1 MHLDEIRIKKNNK
14 KILCQ
19 NSITFPI
26 LYISSKNHMGRL
38 HNGVGHSIIKFDMI
52 VDIWTVL

>member
-26 LYISSKNHMGRL
+26 LYISSKNQL
-38 HNGVGHSIIKFDMI
+38 
-52 VDIWTVL
+52 IWAGFIMVLGTPLSSLT